1 MLSKSVLSRRL
12 ALRLISL
19 FAIVTSLTIALPN
32 AHAAKRKTPGSKS
45 SDTTPKPARAGVARD
60 PYLGAIVVEAA
71 TGRVLFEDQPDAK
84 GYPASV
90 LKLMDL
96 LIVLERVEQR
106 QLSFQDHVTVSPK
119 AAKTGGSQ
127 VWLADKEVFTVDEL
141 LYALM
146 VQSANDAAVA
156 LAEKVAGTTDAF
168 VELMNQR
175 AKLLGMT
182 NTTFHSVHGLPPGAG
197 QQPDVTTARD
207 LTLLCR
213 ELLKHQDTLRY
224 SSTREREFR
233 PNAGNKTV
241 VMRTHNHLMA
251 QFEGCD
257 GFKTGYFT
265 QAGFSIAATAARNGQ
280 RVIAIVLGSLDR
292 KVRDAK
298 AADLLAK
305 GFVTLQSAPKTAAV
319 TPAPASAS
327 PKPKPAR

>member
-1 MLSKSVLSRRL
+1 
-12 ALRLISL
+12 
-19 FAIVTSLTIALPN
+19 
-32 AHAAKRKTPGSKS
+32 
-45 SDTTPKPARAGVARD
+45 
-60 PYLGAIVVEAA
+60 
-71 TGRVLFEDQPDAK
+71 
-84 GYPASV
+84 
-90 LKLMDL
+90 
-96 LIVLERVEQR
+96 
-106 QLSFQDHVTVSPK
+106 
-119 AAKTGGSQ
+119 
-127 VWLADKEVFTVDEL
+127 
-141 LYALM
+141 
-146 VQSANDAAVA
+146 
-156 LAEKVAGTTDAF
+156 
-168 VELMNQR
+168 
-175 AKLLGMT
+175 
-182 NTTFHSVHGLPPGAG
+182 LPPGAG